1 VKFTKM
7 HGLGNDYVLVS
18 LFEQHVDDPPGLA
31 RAISDRHR
39 GVGSDGLIL
48 LAPPDSPEADARMI
62 MFNSDGSRAQMCG
75 NGIRC
80 LAKLAWER
88 GLVRRNPMR
97 IATDAGVLSIDLTLD
112 SAGKATQARVDMG
125 APILQ
130 PGRIPV
136 RLAGERVVAAPLAVG
151 TRSLLVTCVSM
162 GNPHAV
168 FFTDRLEDVPLAD
181 WGPRIERH
189 ALFPE
194 KTNVHFAHVLARGRV
209 RMITWERGAGLTQA
223 CGTGACAV
231 GVAAVLNNLTDR
243 MLTVHLP
250 GGDLQVEWVAAEPV
264 RGGAGSPANPAATA
278 GPGQALAPPERSN
291 HVFMTGPAEEVFTG
305 DWPD

>member
-1 VKFTKM
+1 M
-7 HGLGNDYVLVS
+7 HGLGNDYVYVS
-18 LFEQHVDDPPGLA
+18 LFDQRVDDPASLA

-39 GVGSDGLIL
+39 GAGSDGLIL
-48 LAPPDSPEADARMI
+48 LAPPDTASADVRMT

-88 GLVRRNPMR
+88 GLARRNPMC
-97 IATDAGVLSIDLTLD
+97 IATDAGLMTVELLLD
-112 SAGKATQARVDMG
+112 SAGRVGAVRVDMG
-125 APILQ
+125 PPILQ

-136 RLAGERVVAAPLAVG
+136 RLAGERVVNAPLQVG
-151 TRSLLVTCVSM
+151 SRSLLVTCVSM

-194 KTNVHFAHVLARGRV
+194 RTNAHFAQVLARDRV

-231 GVAAVLNNLTDR
+231 GVAGVLNGLTER
-243 MLTVHLP
+243 ALTVELP
-250 GGDLQVEWVAAEPV
+250 GGELRIEWQNPEPATAETKS
-264 RGGAGSPANPAATA
+264 GTATAATA
-278 GPGQALAPPERSN
+278 SRPAVTGTEYPGN

-305 DWPD
+305 EWPA